1 MKTVSLIIPAY
12 NEEASLPL
20 LYNNL
25 CEFIAVQTQYN
36 WEILFINDGS
46 TDKTT
51 HLIDSFIEQDK
62 RVAVVELSRNFGKEA
77 AMLAGFD
84 YVMGDCAIVLD
95 ADLQH
100 PLSAI
105 PEMLKYWEE
114 GYDDIFARRRSR
126 GDASASRKAFSRLYY
141 SLLQRTS
148 DIDVLPDVGDFRL
161 LDRKCI
167 DTLKQLR
174 EQCRYTKGMYAWIG
188 FRKKEILCDQQER
201 MAGTSKWNFFSLL
214 NLAIEGIDLILGYT
228 LAHFVYNRKYHLVG
242 SLCLYD
248 YHHSQDSHMGRAG
261 GRLSIVDVYHPIF
274 GWHTTTIIG
283 YYWRILR
290 SHIQR
295 NQEPPHLHCKA
306 IQETRWY
313 KRVTYQTTLSASL

>member
-126 GDASASRKAFSRLYY
+126 GDASALRKAFSRLYY

-214 NLAIEGIDLILGYT
+214 NLAIEGLTSFSVTPLRISSIIGSIISLV
-228 LAHFVYNRKYHLVG
+228 AFVYMIIIIAKTLIWGEPVAGYP
-242 SLCLYD
+242 SLMCIILFL
-248 YHHSQDSHMGRAG
+248 G
-261 GRLSIVDVYHPIF
+261 GIQLLSL
-274 GWHTTTIIG
+274 GIIG
-283 YYWRILR
+283 EYLGRIF
-290 SHIQR
+290 
-295 NQEPPHLHCKA
+295 N
-306 IQETRWY
+306 ETKNRPTYIARQY
-313 KRVTYQTTLSASL
+313 KKQDGTKE

>member
-12 NEEASLPL
+12 NEQESLPL
-20 LYNNL
+20 LYNKLCDFIKDQNL
-25 CEFIAVQTQYN
+25 YN
-36 WEILFINDGS
+36 WEILFVNDGS
-46 TDKTT
+46 TDKTACI
-51 HLIDSFIEQDK
+51 IDAFIEHDN

-84 YVMGDCAIVLD
+84 YVSGDCAIVLD

-105 PEMLKYWEE
+105 PEMLQYWEE

-126 GDASASRKAFSRLYY
+126 GDHSALRKIFSRLYY
-141 SLLQRTS
+141 SLLQHTS
-148 DIDVLPDVGDFRL
+148 EIDVLPDVGDFRL

-201 MAGTSKWNFFSLL
+201 AAGKSKWNFFSLL
-214 NLAIEGIDLILGYT
+214 NLAIEGLTSSSVTPLRISSILGGVISLVAFIYMIIIIAKT
-228 LAHFVYNRKYHLVG
+228 LIWGEPVAGYP
-242 SLCLYD
+242 SLMCIILFL
-248 YHHSQDSHMGRAG
+248 G
-261 GRLSIVDVYHPIF
+261 GIQLLSL
-274 GWHTTTIIG
+274 GIIG
-283 YYWRILR
+283 EYLGRIF
-290 SHIQR
+290 
-295 NQEPPHLHCKA
+295 N
-306 IQETRWY
+306 ETKNRPTYIARQY
-313 KRVTYQTTLSASL
+313 KRQDDTKE